1 MATYT
6 PSPGHFKATDADP
19 EATLEKFTDYV
30 DKTKLVFM
38 ISRRINTATNQK
50 IEFDDA
56 EKKAM
61 LEIEGGQDMTELLK
75 KCKVEEGNTY
85 VQTVEKV
92 KTPLKGRGYCTSAV
106 FKLFNNHQQGSHS
119 MDSWHQDVVK
129 AAKLIDWTGYDA
141 TRAFIAL
148 GMSQEQARKKAA
160 SMPGGQEEVVNR
172 LQRENSKLRK
182 KLELK
187 NPQQQP
193 KKGNLARCSRCC
205 MAKCPDPDGSKCLA
219 AGKVCLAC
227 GEKSHFTRSKLCKKP
242 KKSPATSRIEEAL
255 LSNSDSEESVGR
267 IMTVG
272 KVENSKKDSI
282 YTSLTIAC
290 HDDENH
296 QSGIKIEVATDTGV
310 RKTILSRRDWRKI
323 EDNCLL
329 TKAKIKFRPYGTNMH
344 LPVRGRTKV
353 QLRAKAG
360 ALITTYVYVMD
371 DDTETSLLGKRDAQR
386 LGIVKIDLRGE
397 ETEVNLEGE
406 AKYDPCRRLKQ
417 TKKSDLKKERTKVNQ
432 EQVDDDMEK
441 LVSQFTDVFGGIG
454 KYKGEPVK
462 IQMEDNVKPVIQA
475 PRRIPLHYLER
486 LKQHLEEM
494 VENNVIEGPLT
505 EQEEG
510 SWISNLVITD
520 KKWDEDKPGER
531 QQIRAN
537 LDLRPLNKHVYQT
550 HEPIPTPDKLK
561 HKLKGSNRFT
571 ALDMVHSFH
580 QFQLEEE
587 ARKLFTFRTPWGLYR
602 YKRLVMGN
610 SPASS
615 ECHRRVRAVLE
626 GLEGVAQ
633 IKDDRLVYGKGAQHD
648 MRLQAALERF
658 RDAGLTLRREKCHFG
673 QQEVKRFGHIFSE
686 EGMSVDPD
694 KVQLIKSWPRPRTVT
709 EVKSFLQTVQF
720 NAVYMAAQLPGE
732 LN

>member
-30 DKTKLVFM
+30 DKMKLVFM

-75 KCKVEEGNTY
+75 KCKVEEGDTY
-85 VQTVEKV
+85 VQAVEKV
-92 KTPLKGRGYCTSAV
+92 KTALKGRGNRTSAV
-106 FKLFNNHQQGSHS
+106 FKLFNNHQQGSRS
-119 MDSWHQDVVK
+119 FDSWHQDVVK

-141 TRAFIAL
+141 TKAAVDALVLQTSSQKLQQRAIQENPDLDTFIAL

-172 LQRENSKLRK
+172 LQQENNKLRK
-182 KLELK
+182 KLESK
-187 NPQQQP
+187 SPQQHP

-219 AGKVCLAC
+219 AGKACLAC

-272 KVENSKKDSI
+272 KVENDKKDSI
-282 YTSLTIAC
+282 YTSLMIAS
-290 HDDENH
+290 HDDENL
-296 QSGIKIEVATDTGV
+296 QSGIRIKVATDTGV
-310 RKTILSRRDWRKI
+310 RKTILNRRDWRKI

-417 TKKSDLKKERTKVNQ
+417 TKKSDLMQERTKVNQ
-432 EQVDDDMEK
+432 EQVDKDMKK
-441 LVSQFTDVFGGIG
+441 LVSQFTDVFSGIG

-475 PRRIPLHYLER
+475 PRRIPLHYLEP

-494 VENNVIEGPLT
+494 VENDVIEGPLT
-505 EQEEG
+505 EEEEG

-520 KKWDEDKPGER
+520 KKWDEGKPGER

-537 LDLRPLNKHVYQT
+537 LDLRPLNKYVYQ
-550 HEPIPTPDKLK
+550 
-561 HKLKGSNRFT
+561 
-571 ALDMVHSFH
+571 
-580 QFQLEEE
+580 
-587 ARKLFTFRTPWGLYR
+587 
-602 YKRLVMGN
+602 
-610 SPASS
+610 SPYQP
-615 ECHRRVRAVLE
+615 L
-626 GLEGVAQ
+626 
-633 IKDDRLVYGKGAQHD
+633 
-648 MRLQAALERF
+648 
-658 RDAGLTLRREKCHFG
+658 
-673 QQEVKRFGHIFSE
+673 
-686 EGMSVDPD
+686 MS
-694 KVQLIKSWPRPRTVT
+694 
-709 EVKSFLQTVQF
+709 
-720 NAVYMAAQLPGE
+720 
-732 LN
+732 